1 MIALIQGANYF
12 QFHQQQPFDERGD
25 CIKRARIQPA
35 DGAVQIRH
43 RLPVPVNIT
52 SPFTAVLLAVTTEV
66 EELDLID
73 IEAKAEYQNL
83 IDI

>member
-1 MIALIQGANYF
+1 MIAVIQGANCF

-25 CIKRARIQPA
+25 CTKRVRIQPA
-35 DGAVQIRH
+35 DRAVQIRH
-43 RLPVPVNIT
+43 RLSVPVNIT
-52 SPFTAVLLAVTTEV
+52 SPFTTVLLAVTTEV

-73 IEAKAEYQNL
+73 VEAKDEYQNL